1 MQEVKM
7 DNMELFYDC
16 LDESNNYLY
25 EAFHLPYFEL
35 LEMTVENILAND
47 VLQEFEDESRIKG
60 LKKIYK
66 KLKNVDFSVE
76 DVRKAMQSIVLRGFK
91 ELKIPNGNTT
101 PDTLGILISYL
112 ITKIHGEKKLS
123 IFDPLCGTGN
133 LLFTVH
139 NYLDKEMELF
149 ACDKDLWMTKITAMT
164 ANLLDCNGDVYYQD
178 CRSLYLSNIDSI
190 ICDMPHIEYKDNK
203 YFPYEAILHFKNSLK
218 ENGSVIA
225 IVENDFFNYDKNQE
239 FKKELLKTMSI
250 LGIIELPDEMF
261 KNGMPKIILV
271 LQKKILDNQK
281 CFMVKLPSFNDVADF
296 NQSLLDIE
304 AWFKKNNYNNEV
316 KENG

>member
-25 EAFHLPYFEL
+25 EVFHLPYFEL
-35 LEMTVENILAND
+35 LEMTVNNILAND
-47 VLQEFEDESRIKG
+47 VLQEFEDESKIKG

-112 ITKIHGEKKLS
+112 ITKIHGDKKIS

-149 ACDKDLWMTKITAMT
+149 ACDNDLWMTKITAMT
-164 ANLLDCNGDVYYQD
+164 ANLLDCNVDIYYQD
-178 CRSLYLSNIDSI
+178 CNSLYLSNIDSI
-190 ICDMPHIEYKDNK
+190 ICDMPHKEYKDNK

-218 ENGSVIA
+218 DDGSLIA
-225 IVENDFFNYDKNQE
+225 IVENDFFNYDNNQE

-261 KNGMPKIILV
+261 KTGMPKIILV

-281 CFMVKLPSFNDVADF
+281 CFMVKLPSFNDIADF

-304 AWFKKNNYNNEV
+304 AWFKKNYNNEV